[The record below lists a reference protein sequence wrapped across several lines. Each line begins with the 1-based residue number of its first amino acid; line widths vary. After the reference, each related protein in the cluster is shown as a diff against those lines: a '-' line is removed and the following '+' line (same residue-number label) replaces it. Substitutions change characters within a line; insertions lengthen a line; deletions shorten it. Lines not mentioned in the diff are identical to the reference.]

1 MKTKLIL
8 TTLILLSLN
17 TFSQKD
23 NKGKKINFHS
33 FKVKNIDG
41 AEFDLSTLKGKK
53 VLVVNTASKCGLT
66 PQYKKLQELYET
78 YGGSGFIIVAF
89 PANNFLSQEPGSNEE
104 IKTFCEKNYGV
115 TFPIME
121 KISVKGKDI
130 HPIFKWLT
138 NKDENGKM
146 DAPVQWNFQ
155 KFLIDENGNLVDVLS
170 PRESPDSE
178 KIINWIKGN

>member
-1 MKTKLIL
+1 MKIIIIL
-8 TTLILLSLN
+8 TTLILISLN
-17 TFSQKD
+17 SYSQK
-23 NKGKKINFHS
+23 NAKGKNINFHS
-33 FKVKNIDG
+33 FKVKNIEG
-41 AEFDLSTLKGKK
+41 KEFDLASLKGKK

-66 PQYKKLQELYET
+66 PQYRQLQEFYEM
-78 YGGSGFIIVAF
+78 YGGSGFTIVAF

-121 KISVKGKDI
+121 KISVKGNDI
-130 HPIFKWLT
+130 HQVFKWLT
-138 NKDENGKM
+138 NKSENGKM
-146 DAPVQWNFQ
+146 DATVQWNFQ